1 MSLKNKIK
9 TLLLDELG
17 STESDILPKSV
28 TNIIMKQR
36 AFNQEITF

>member
-17 STESDILPKSV
+17 FTESDILAKSV

>member
-1 MSLKNKIK
+1 MQYQMSLQAEPFIKIK
-9 TLLLDELG
+9 
-17 STESDILPKSV
+17 SDILAKSV